1 MIPLFS
7 FTGYVL
13 VRVYHPWIDIF
24 LVIVNNMYATLDDPE
39 WPCFKSTIP
48 NEIRVRNLVS
58 TYHYDLGSKVSTTHQ
73 GEGVFY
79 A

>member
-1 MIPLFS
+1 MS
-7 FTGYVL
+7 
-13 VRVYHPWIDIF
+13 D
-24 LVIVNNMYATLDDPE
+24 TLEDLE
-39 WPCFKSTIP
+39 WPCIKSTIP
-48 NEIRVRNLVS
+48 NEIRVHSLVS